1 MSINKSKGRPWT
13 RDELIIAMNLYC
25 KLPFGLLH
33 ARNPE
38 VIALAELLDRTP
50 GSVAMKLCNLAS
62 LDPVH
67 QARGISGLSGGSAMD
82 REVWNQFE
90 SNWDTL
96 AFESEKLLADRRGI
110 RIEESADI
118 LEDELPRAGKERQQM
133 VKQRVNQSFFRSAVL
148 AAYESRC
155 CITGIAVPELLVAS
169 HVVPWSV
176 NESARVNPRN
186 GLCLNAFHDRAFDR
200 GLITLTDQL
209 EIKVSPRLLKAKSD
223 ETTVKWLVG
232 IEGAAIRLPHRYRP
246 DSEFVRWHR
255 ENCFQAT

>member
-1 MSINKSKGRPWT
+1 MSTTKTKGRLWT

-33 ARNPE
+33 ARNPD
-38 VIALAELLDRTP
+38 VIALAGLLDRTP

-62 LDPVH
+62 HDPVH
-67 QARGISGLSGGSAMD
+67 QARGVSGLSGGSAMD

-90 SNWDTL
+90 SDWDSL

-118 LEDELPRAGKERQQM
+118 LEAELPRTGKERERM

-148 AAYESRC
+148 AAYEGRC
-155 CITGIAVPELLVAS
+155 CLTGIAMPELLIAS
-169 HVVPWSV
+169 HVVPWAV
-176 NESARVNPRN
+176 NEAARVNPRN

-200 GLITLTDQL
+200 GLITLSDDLTVQ
-209 EIKVSPRLLKAKSD
+209 VSPRLLRAKAD
-223 ETTVKWLVG
+223 EISQHWLLRYNR
-232 IEGAAIRLPHRYRP
+232 EPIRLPHRYRP
-246 DSEFVRWHR
+246 ELEFVRWHR
-255 ENCFQAT
+255 ENCFQAA